1 MSGRMVAFVSSESK
15 NDKETAATLVPAQ
28 RLSSFGPPPLIAGE
42 DGAAYDQLF
51 ARFCAAVK
59 PVDIIDEMLIT
70 DVASLQWE
78 IMRWRRLKWNLVQ
91 ARALEAL
98 ESFLVEEL
106 EVTMTYTREYFAQ
119 RS

>member
-1 MSGRMVAFVSSESK
+1 MWHDPLIVMSARMVVFVSSESK
-15 NDKETAATLVPAQ
+15 SEKETAATLVPAQ

-42 DGAAYDQLF
+42 DGAAVDQLF
-51 ARFCAAVK
+51 ARFRAVAK

-78 IMRWRRLKWNLVQ
+78 IMRWRRLKWNLVE

-98 ESFLVEEL
+98 ESFLVESFKS
-106 EVTMTYTREYFAQ
+106 R
-119 RS
+119 